1 MVHLF
6 NVEILKLVW
15 PSAVIKSAFGLVLLT
30 IVCVSCKNEAK
41 NADLN
46 AHRGY
51 TSQER
56 SAYWKSRGYD
66 FAPNGPLTPEQMDL
80 VTRWY
85 TPQAWAKIKSAD
97 SEYARTN
104 RKTSQPL
111 PMYEP
116 SAPQIPNSVE
126 APILP
131 MYEPSA
137 PQIPNFWKPPI
148 LPMYEPSA
156 PQIPNSVEA
165 PIRPIPKPLPEI
177 SP

>member
-15 PSAVIKSAFGLVLLT
+15 PSAVIKSAFGLILLT

-46 AHRGY
+46 ARRGY

-66 FAPNGPLTPEQMDL
+66 FHPNGPLTPEQMDL

-85 TPQAWAKIKSAD
+85 SPQEWAKIKSAD

-104 RKTSQPL
+104 RKSSQPL
-111 PMYEP
+111 PIYRP

-126 APILP
+126 APIR
-131 MYEPSA
+131 
-137 PQIPNFWKPPI
+137 PI
-148 LPMYEPSA
+148 DKPSA